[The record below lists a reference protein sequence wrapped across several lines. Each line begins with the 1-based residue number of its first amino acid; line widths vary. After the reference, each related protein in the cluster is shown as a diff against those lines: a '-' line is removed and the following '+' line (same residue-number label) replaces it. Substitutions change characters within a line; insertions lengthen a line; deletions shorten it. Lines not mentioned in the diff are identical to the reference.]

1 MLGCGVASKCGVR
14 DATFL
19 FDGATVIAHNHAS
32 GSNDNC
38 FGC

>member
-1 MLGCGVASKCGVR
+1 VASKCGAR

-19 FDGATVIAHNHAS
+19 FDAATVIAHNHAS
-32 GSNDNC
+32 DSNDNG